1 MSEQDEKG
9 LEREGETSESPD
21 VEAHKK
27 KVAEEPRDEE
37 DADFEAHKKK

>member
-1 MSEQDEKG
+1 VSEQDEKNW
-9 LEREGETSESPD
+9 ERETTGSEEPD

-27 KVAEEPRDEE
+27 KVAEEPDEE

>member
-1 MSEQDEKG
+1 MSDKDQENI
-9 LEREGETSESPD
+9 EREGRSEDPD

-27 KVAEEPRDEE
+27 KVAEEPQNEE